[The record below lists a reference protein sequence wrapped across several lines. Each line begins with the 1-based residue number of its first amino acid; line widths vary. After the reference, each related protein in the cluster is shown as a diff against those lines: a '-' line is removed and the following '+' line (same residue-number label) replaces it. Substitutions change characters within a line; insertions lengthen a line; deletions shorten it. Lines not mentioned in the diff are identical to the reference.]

1 MMKTINMKRLVYD
14 ALLIALCTVLGLYLS
29 WDLRVFKITFENLPV
44 IIGAVLFGPIDGMLI
59 GGIGTLLYQLLK
71 YGLDATT
78 ILWIIPYIVS
88 GLFVGF
94 AAKKK
99 NFDLKPWEMILLLI
113 ANGLIVTGLNTAGL
127 FIAYQYVYKLP
138 LESVIAMIP
147 TRIVTNIV
155 KGVMFAIIVPLLV
168 KGLKRAKLM

>member
-1 MMKTINMKRLVYD
+1 M
-14 ALLIALCTVLGLYLS
+14 
-29 WDLRVFKITFENLPV
+29 
-44 IIGAVLFGPIDGMLI
+44 
-59 GGIGTLLYQLLK
+59 
-71 YGLDATT
+71 
-78 ILWIIPYIVS
+78 
-88 GLFVGF
+88 
-94 AAKKK
+94 
-99 NFDLKPWEMILLLI
+99 LLI